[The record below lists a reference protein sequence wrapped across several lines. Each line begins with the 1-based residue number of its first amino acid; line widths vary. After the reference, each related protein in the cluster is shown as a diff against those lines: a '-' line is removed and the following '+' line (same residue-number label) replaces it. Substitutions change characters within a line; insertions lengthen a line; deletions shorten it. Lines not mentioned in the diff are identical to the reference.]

1 KEVDSIAL
9 QASVENLGA
18 GYDKYYKKIG
28 GKPKFK
34 SKKNEIQSYT
44 TKLVKAKGNVN
55 IEIVGKR
62 IKLPKL
68 GLVKI
73 ENSRNVDGNIKRVT

>member
-1 KEVDSIAL
+1 DSIAL

-18 GYDKYYKKIG
+18 GYDKYYKKTG

-73 ENSRNVDGNIKRVT
+73 ENS

>member
-1 KEVDSIAL
+1 
-9 QASVENLGA
+9 
-18 GYDKYYKKIG
+18 YYKKTG
-28 GKPKFK
+28 GRPKFK

-44 TKLVKAKGNVN
+44 TKLIKAKGNVN

-73 ENSRNVDGNIKRVT
+73 EISRNVDGNIKRVTVSRTQSGKYFASI